1 MVSESSAVPTIGS
14 DECESGGDQTGERR
28 ECNGAVVHA
37 GSDYEGAETR
47 RNSDDYAVATAVVS
61 SDTEPRTARET
72 MRNRRTLN
80 DMTTPEK
87 NASPRRRRI
96 PTAAVNRLP
105 VYLQIL
111 TDLQL
116 TETTQVS
123 SDQLAALANVNAAK
137 VRKDLSYLGTYGTR
151 GVGYEVAFLIYQI
164 KRELGLLTEW
174 KTIVIGA
181 GNLGAAI
188 TVNGGFASR
197 GFPVVGIFDVDPR
210 KVGSRVGDL
219 TVRNL
224 DEMND
229 FVRANGVHIGVLA
242 VPSTAAQSVADDLI
256 AAGIGSLLNFAP
268 IVLTT
273 AKGVAVR
280 NVDLGVELQI
290 LGYHEQ
296 MRGQSSSQQNPV
308 SV

>member
-1 MVSESSAVPTIGS
+1 
-14 DECESGGDQTGERR
+14 
-28 ECNGAVVHA
+28 
-37 GSDYEGAETR
+37 
-47 RNSDDYAVATAVVS
+47 
-61 SDTEPRTARET
+61 
-72 MRNRRTLN
+72 MRNRRTLRVMASTEN
-80 DMTTPEK
+80 S
-87 NASPRRRRI
+87 ASPRRRKI

-116 TETTQVS
+116 TETSQVS

-164 KRELGLLTEW
+164 KRELGLLTTW

-210 KVGSRVGDL
+210 KIGTRVGDL

-224 DEMND
+224 DEMSE
-229 FVRANGVHIGVLA
+229 FVRTNGVHIGVLA

-256 AAGIGSLLNFAP
+256 TAGIGSLLNFAP

-273 AKGVAVR
+273 PKSVAVR

-296 MRGQSSSQQNPV
+296 MRRQSSSKQDPI

>member
-1 MVSESSAVPTIGS
+1 M
-14 DECESGGDQTGERR
+14 
-28 ECNGAVVHA
+28 
-37 GSDYEGAETR
+37 
-47 RNSDDYAVATAVVS
+47 TAANK
-61 SDTEPRTARET
+61 T
-72 MRNRRTLN
+72 
-80 DMTTPEK
+80 
-87 NASPRRRRI
+87 ASPRRRRI
-96 PTAAVNRLP
+96 PSVAVNRLP

-111 TDLQL
+111 TDLEL
-116 TETTQVS
+116 TETSQVS

-174 KTIVIGA
+174 KTIVVGA
-181 GNLGAAI
+181 GNLGSAI

-197 GFPVVGIFDVDPR
+197 GFPVVAIFDVDPR
-210 KVGSRVGDL
+210 KVGTIVGEL

-224 DEMND
+224 DEMCE
-229 FVRANGVHIGVLA
+229 FVRANGVQIGVLA
-242 VPSTAAQSVADDLI
+242 VPSTAAQSVADDLM

-268 IVLTT
+268 VVLTT
-273 AKGVAVR
+273 TKGVTVR

-296 MRGQSSSQQNPV
+296 LRGQASSQPNRV

>member
-1 MVSESSAVPTIGS
+1 M
-14 DECESGGDQTGERR
+14 
-28 ECNGAVVHA
+28 
-37 GSDYEGAETR
+37 
-47 RNSDDYAVATAVVS
+47 VVS
-61 SDTEPRTARET
+61 CDTVQGKARET
-72 MRNRRTLN
+72 VRKHRTLRA
-80 DMTTPEK
+80 MTTPEK
-87 NASPRRRRI
+87 NAPARRRRI

-197 GFPVVGIFDVDPR
+197 GFPVIGIFDVDPR
-210 KVGSRVGDL
+210 KVGTRVGEL
-219 TVRNL
+219 SVRNL
-224 DEMND
+224 DEVAD
-229 FVRANGVHIGVLA
+229 FVRTNGVQIGVLA
-242 VPSTAAQSVADDLI
+242 VPATAAQSVADDLI
-256 AAGIGSLLNFAP
+256 SAGIGSLLNFAP

-273 AKGVAVR
+273 PKNVAVR

-296 MRGQSSSQQNPV
+296 MRRQASSKPTTI

>member
-1 MVSESSAVPTIGS
+1 MT
-14 DECESGGDQTGERR
+14 
-28 ECNGAVVHA
+28 
-37 GSDYEGAETR
+37 AE
-47 RNSDDYAVATAVVS
+47 NTASV
-61 SDTEPRTARET
+61 
-72 MRNRRTLN
+72 
-80 DMTTPEK
+80 
-87 NASPRRRRI
+87 RRRRI

-116 TETTQVS
+116 TETVQVS
-123 SDQLAALANVNAAK
+123 SDQLAVLANVNAAK

-174 KTIVIGA
+174 KTIVVGA
-181 GNLGAAI
+181 GNLGSAI

-210 KVGSRVGDL
+210 KVGATVGDL
-219 TVRNL
+219 VVRHL
-224 DEMND
+224 DDVQE

-242 VPSTAAQSVADDLI
+242 VPSTAAQSVADELI
-256 AAGIGSLLNFAP
+256 SAGIGSLLNFAP

-273 AKGVAVR
+273 QKGVSVR

-296 MRGQSSSQQNPV
+296 SRNQSVSSSPRI

>member
-1 MVSESSAVPTIGS
+1 VPFDTP
-14 DECESGGDQTGERR
+14 
-28 ECNGAVVHA
+28 A
-37 GSDYEGAETR
+37 
-47 RNSDDYAVATAVVS
+47 RN
-61 SDTEPRTARET
+61 AREAV
-72 MRNRRTLN
+72 RKRRTLKP
-80 DMTTPEK
+80 MTTTEK
-87 NASPRRRRI
+87 INSPRRRKI
-96 PTAAVNRLP
+96 PSAAVNRLP

-174 KTIVIGA
+174 KTIVVGA

-197 GFPVVGIFDVDPR
+197 GFPVIAIFDVDPR
-210 KVGSRVGDL
+210 KVGTRVGDL
-219 TVRNL
+219 VVRNL
-224 DEMND
+224 DEMDD
-229 FVRANGVHIGVLA
+229 FVQANGVHIGVLA

-273 AKGVAVR
+273 PKNVAVR

-296 MRGQSSSQQNPV
+296 MRGQSSAQHNPV

>member
-1 MVSESSAVPTIGS
+1 MTALNTATQKHI
-14 DECESGGDQTGERR
+14 
-28 ECNGAVVHA
+28 
-37 GSDYEGAETR
+37 
-47 RNSDDYAVATAVVS
+47 DDNT
-61 SDTEPRTARET
+61 
-72 MRNRRTLN
+72 
-80 DMTTPEK
+80 
-87 NASPRRRRI
+87 ASPRRRRI
-96 PTAAVNRLP
+96 PSAAVNRLP

-151 GVGYEVAFLIYQI
+151 GVGYEVTFLIYQI
-164 KRELGLLTEW
+164 RRELGLLSQW
-174 KTIVIGA
+174 KTIVVGA
-181 GNLGAAI
+181 GNLGSAI
-188 TVNGGFASR
+188 TVNGGFTSR
-197 GFPVVGIFDVDPR
+197 GFPVVAIFDVDPR
-210 KVGSRVGDL
+210 KVGTRVGEL
-219 TVRNL
+219 VVRNL
-224 DEMND
+224 DELKD

-268 IVLTT
+268 VVLT
-273 AKGVAVR
+273 APKGVTVR

-296 MRGQSSSQQNPV
+296 IRSQGATQPTRV
-308 SV
+308 TV

>member
-1 MVSESSAVPTIGS
+1 MRGQARKTWQDV
-14 DECESGGDQTGERR
+14 
-28 ECNGAVVHA
+28 
-37 GSDYEGAETR
+37 GAEGE
-47 RNSDDYAVATAVVS
+47 DDRCFPAGVVS
-61 SDTEPRTARET
+61 CDTVQRKAREGV
-72 MRNRRTLN
+72 RKHRTLKA
-80 DMTTPEK
+80 MTTPEK
-87 NASPRRRRI
+87 NAPARRRRI

-174 KTIVIGA
+174 KTIVVGA

-210 KVGSRVGDL
+210 KVGTRVGEL
-219 TVRNL
+219 SVRNL
-224 DEMND
+224 DEVGD
-229 FVRANGVHIGVLA
+229 FVRTNGVHIGALA
-242 VPSTAAQSVADDLI
+242 VPATAAQSVADDLI

-273 AKGVAVR
+273 PKNVAVR

-296 MRGQSSSQQNPV
+296 MRRQAPSKSNTI

>member
-1 MVSESSAVPTIGS
+1 MTALNTATQKHI
-14 DECESGGDQTGERR
+14 
-28 ECNGAVVHA
+28 
-37 GSDYEGAETR
+37 
-47 RNSDDYAVATAVVS
+47 DDNT
-61 SDTEPRTARET
+61 
-72 MRNRRTLN
+72 
-80 DMTTPEK
+80 
-87 NASPRRRRI
+87 ASPRRRRI
-96 PTAAVNRLP
+96 PSAAVNRLP

-151 GVGYEVAFLIYQI
+151 GVGYEVTFLIYQI
-164 KRELGLLTEW
+164 KRELGLLSQW
-174 KTIVIGA
+174 KTIVVGA
-181 GNLGAAI
+181 GNLGSAI
-188 TVNGGFASR
+188 TVNGGFTSR
-197 GFPVVGIFDVDPR
+197 GFPVVAIFDVDPR
-210 KVGSRVGDL
+210 KVGTRVGEL
-219 TVRNL
+219 VVRNL
-224 DEMND
+224 DELKD

-268 IVLTT
+268 VVLT
-273 AKGVAVR
+273 APKGVTVR

-296 MRGQSSSQQNPV
+296 VRSQGATQPTRV
-308 SV
+308 TV